1 MAAKTQI
8 KKQDLLEDI
17 NTCSKAINA
26 LGPGTKGL
34 KALDK
39 ASKKLEAS
47 LNGTSVSKKSK
58 HKAVD
63 KSKAK
68 GKGKSKNKHLS
79 KRKHT
84 TKGKGH
90 RKSSSKSKSNKL
102 TKDDIMKMDRDYNAV
117 MDSRPIV
124 YKTREQMDRGQFF
137 DPNKGY
143 EEAGN
148 IHNGPVQQNAAKRAD
163 TNLADFRDPNTGK
176 ALDPTMGRY
185 YAQPSI
191 PSPNGDPHQY
201 YFNDLKAAE
210 AESDLNHYEHPNDPR
225 YDGLL
230 IDLRHP
236 VENKQNQGLL
246 QQRANQGVQSNLTPI
261 NIATTDPSLAQANQ
275 ATQSGPQFG
284 AQLIDNQERPSASLS
299 FSYERIFVNVY
310 FWNICEESFFA

>member
-1 MAAKTQI
+1 MIIMAAKKQI
-8 KKQDLLEDI
+8 KKQDLLEDV
-17 NTCSKAINA
+17 NTASKAINA
-26 LGPGTKGL
+26 LGPGSKGL

-58 HKAVD
+58 HKSIH

-68 GKGKSKNKHLS
+68 GKGRSKNKHLS

-84 TKGKGH
+84 TKSKGRH
-90 RKSSSKSKSNKL
+90 KSVSKVDSDKL
-102 TKDDIMKMDRDYNAV
+102 TQDDLNEIDQDYNAK
-117 MDSRPIV
+117 MDSRPVV
-124 YKTREQMDRGQFF
+124 YKTREQMDNGQFF
-137 DPNKGY
+137 NPDVGR
-143 EEAGN
+143 EEVGN
-148 IHNGPVQQNAAKRAD
+148 VHNGSIQQNAARRVD

-185 YAQPSI
+185 YAQPGI

-201 YFNDLKAAE
+201 YFDDLKAAE
-210 AESDLNHYEHPNDPR
+210 AECDLNNYDHPDDPR
-225 YDGLL
+225 YNGLL

-261 NIATTDPSLAQANQ
+261 NIEATDPSLAQANQ

-284 AQLIDNQERPSASLS
+284 A
-299 FSYERIFVNVY
+299 
-310 FWNICEESFFA
+310 